1 MSADN
6 GIYILELKY
15 GEYVVKDTSA
25 IENLYYNPETHVEE
39 DELVMSQVKAYFKD
53 GHLCSSFNEAV
64 KYARDYAEEHKTE
77 YGIRFI
83 NMQRYSYSDIFVNK

>member
-6 GIYILELKY
+6 GIYILELKF

-25 IENLYYNPETHVEE
+25 IENLYYNPDTHEEE
-39 DELVMSQVKAYFKD
+39 DQLVLSQVKHYFTGGK
-53 GHLCSSFNEAV
+53 LCSSFNEAV
-64 KYARDYAEEHKTE
+64 KYARDYAEENDTE

-83 NMQRYSYSDIFVNK
+83 NMQRFSYSDIFSK